1 MQYFKKN
8 QYPTSVK
15 RKVVAGFLLVFIAIS
30 LAIAIARF
38 GFSEMMDTVD
48 QLSAPKNE
56 LNALNNLF
64 HEITAFDQLQR
75 VQAVKN
81 PKNSYK
87 AFLDQSNSLVRK
99 VDSLRLMNWDS
110 TQQIRLL
117 EIRQILQK
125 RNRLFFSYLKLKSE
139 LDENQSLTDRLDT
152 LSTILIQERIAFDTS
167 IVTTEK
173 KTTTTYTQDS
183 LPEKDDRS
191 RIAKLFSKKK
201 KNTAQTTHI
210 KVQQE
215 LSVVIDTLSI
225 ARQNKA
231 LEEVEKI
238 ILDLENDQRAEN
250 KRLFQEELAL
260 IHANSLLIN
269 QLISILHEVE
279 KEELAKM
286 TENSDHAASLVTTS
300 MFRISILLLV
310 FLLGAAM
317 LVYLI
322 WVDISRSNYYKK
334 QLEKAK
340 EEAEELTMIKQRFLA
355 NMSHE
360 IRTPLQSIIGFAEQ
374 LKQQQGTDDEAV
386 SAINSSSEH
395 LLHIVDEV
403 LDYSRISSGS
413 FVLGKERFRL
423 MGLIKEVESAV
434 RVQSDRKGLTL
445 LLDMEQMEDH
455 YLLGDP
461 FRLRQILYNLL
472 GNAIKF
478 TKKGHVKL
486 AIKTVVE
493 ETSVRCVFNVSDTGI
508 GIRKEDLT
516 KIFNQF
522 EQANALIAG
531 QHGGTGLGLNI
542 VKSLVE
548 AQGGSMDVT
557 SEPEVGSSFVVTL
570 TFENSEPVEPGAIES
585 RKDGSVPFHGK
596 VIVIDDD
603 VMILRLCSIILK
615 KNNIPFTTYSD
626 PKELIQ
632 QKPDPAVTH
641 ILVDIRMPDINGVE
655 LCKVLRKKY
664 HADVK
669 FIAVT
674 AHVFPLDRQEL
685 LKSGFDE
692 VISKPFRENELI
704 TLFVVPGDKG
714 AAPKITSFS
723 FNIDLS
729 TLKQM
734 TLGDDTLL
742 QSIITQFIEETEN
755 DLHQLDECLGG
766 GKPKPIREIIHKLA
780 GRIGQIGV
788 PALSIKLR
796 DIESAL
802 ENGTALSD
810 LNESIV
816 RAKNDVE
823 SLLMTFRIYPM
834 EPSR

>member
-1 MQYFKKN
+1 MQYFKRN

-15 RKVVAGFLLVFIAIS
+15 RKVVAGFLLVFIAIF
-30 LAIAIARF
+30 LALTIARF
-38 GFSEMMDTVD
+38 GFSEMMETVD

-75 VQAVKN
+75 VQAIKN

-87 AFLDQSNSLVRK
+87 AFLNQSNSLVKK

-139 LDENQSLTDRLDT
+139 LVENQSLTDRLDT
-152 LSTILIQERIAFDTS
+152 LSTILVKERIAFDTS

-173 KTTTTYTQDS
+173 KTTTTYSQDS
-183 LPEKDDRS
+183 VPEKDDRS
-191 RIAKLFSKKK
+191 RIAKLFGKKK
-201 KNTAQTTHI
+201 KPAPQTSHV

-215 LSVVIDTLSI
+215 LSVVIDTISI

-279 KEELAKM
+279 KEELAKIS
-286 TENSDHAASLVTTS
+286 ENSNHAASLVTTS
-300 MFRISILLLV
+300 MLRISILLLV

-374 LKQQQGTDDEAV
+374 LKQQQGADHEAV

-413 FVLGKERFRL
+413 FVLSKERFRL

-455 YLLGDP
+455 NLLGDP

-486 AIKTVVE
+486 AIKTVAE

-508 GIRKEDLT
+508 GIRKEDLS

-531 QHGGTGLGLNI
+531 QHGGTGLGLSI

-548 AQGGSMDVT
+548 AQGGFMDVS
-557 SEPEVGSSFVVTL
+557 SEPEVGSSFAVTL
-570 TFENSEPVEPGAIES
+570 TFQNADPVEPGAIEIG
-585 RKDGSVPFHGK
+585 KDVSVPFHGK

-632 QKPDPAVTH
+632 QEPDPAVTH
-641 ILVDIRMPDINGVE
+641 ILIDIRMPDINGVE

-664 HADVK
+664 HADTK

-674 AHVFPLDRQEL
+674 AHVFPQDRQEL
-685 LKSGFDE
+685 RKSGFDE

-704 TLFVVPGDKG
+704 ALFVVPSDKG
-714 AAPKITSFS
+714 AAEKVTS

-729 TLKQM
+729 TLRQM

-755 DLHQLDECLGG
+755 DLHQLVEYLGDV
-766 GKPKPIREIIHKLA
+766 KPNPIREIIHKLA

-796 DIESAL
+796 DIESSL

-816 RAKNDVE
+816 RAKDDVE